1 MAKEG
6 ASHPKILNVKYFSM
20 ILALLF
26 FFLFWGLNSW
36 TAMFNHMELKLLDLH
51 FNLKKVFEQSRIQEG
66 VTIEKRNP
74 DISPDIL
81 ILGIDFNSLNTFG
94 RWPFPRYRHANLI
107 DSFSRIK
114 NQNERESALFID
126 VFFIE
131 PDNAAY
137 DDVILTESIKQN
149 GRVFIETVLK
159 RTPMSASDAEEY
171 FGRQNALYKN
181 YGEILHIEGDTSQ
194 ITEYFG
200 LQSPLKPYAR
210 ATYGYGHANFYED
223 YDKRYR
229 RQQLVA
235 KSSVLVNTIELE
247 KLTSDYQIN
256 TENYERLAWVD
267 MEGQYHTIEYPL
279 TDRIISQLSKDMKE
293 SSPPRVEDSDGDGT
307 PDREFYVLYHYED
320 HFVPAIT
327 LALAANYFH
336 KSLSDIEVKLGEYI
350 RIPDIESYNSD
361 KGEWEPYKITRRFPE
376 TDENGNIIK
385 EGVYEIV
392 DEIKI
397 PIDEKGQMLINF
409 MGTRSN
415 ASRGGYQTY
424 PIRSYAGYAARV
436 PGLNPDTWP
445 RTKAVSNKILMVGA
459 FAQGIADDEKTTPFG
474 LMYGVEIHANALN
487 TILMD
492 NFLHELP
499 DLYNILI
506 LLASVMIIAFITS
519 RTGAGW
525 SLIITVFLMFS
536 EFIAISILFEFRK
549 VMINFATPGIAMF
562 FTYITVVLYRV
573 IIEESDKRRIKE
585 MFGKY
590 VSPVVVDQMM
600 SKPPELGGVDNDT
613 TIFFSDIRSF
623 TTLSET
629 MSPQELVNL
638 LNEYLTAMTDC
649 IMDYQGTLDKY
660 IGDAI
665 MCFWGA
671 PIPQEDHALLA
682 CKCALKQMQLLN
694 ELNKNWPPEKQI
706 HIGIGLNSGIST
718 VGNMGSEGRMNY
730 TVMGDNVNLA
740 SRLEGINKQYYTSI
754 VISESTYQKV
764 KDRGAVARE
773 LDDIRVKGKKKP
785 VRIYELVAFEGDLN
799 PAKDN

>member
-1 MAKEG
+1 MAKEERTR
-6 ASHPKILNVKYFSM
+6 SKIWNIKYFSL
-20 ILALLF
+20 ILAVLF
-26 FFLFWGLNSW
+26 FFIFLGLNKGTSI
-36 TAMFNHMELKLLDLH
+36 FDHMELKLLDLH
-51 FNLKKVFEQSRIQEG
+51 FNLKTVFEQTRIQEG

-74 DISPDIL
+74 NISPDIL

-94 RWPFPRYRHANLI
+94 RWPFPRYRHANLM
-107 DSFSRIK
+107 DSFTRIQ

-131 PDNAAY
+131 PDNNAY
-137 DDVILTESIKQN
+137 DDAILTESMQNN

-159 RTPMSASDAEEY
+159 RTPMSESDSKEY
-171 FGRQNALYKN
+171 FGRQNELYRN
-181 YGEILHIEGDTSQ
+181 YGEITNIKGDTTHV
-194 ITEYFG
+194 TEYFG
-200 LQSPLKPYAR
+200 AQSPLKPYAR
-210 ATYGYGHANFYED
+210 AAYGYGHANFYED

-235 KSSVLVNTIELE
+235 KSSVLINTIDVDQ
-247 KLTSDYQIN
+247 LTVDYKVN
-256 TENYERLAWVD
+256 ADAHERLAWLD
-267 MEGQYHTIEYPL
+267 KDGMSHTLEYPL
-279 TDRIISQLSKDMKE
+279 SEKILEQLKKDVAE
-293 SSPPRVEDSDGDGT
+293 SSAPRVEDTDNDGT
-307 PDREFYVLYHYED
+307 PDREYYTINHYQD

-327 LALAANYFH
+327 LSLAANYFN
-336 KSLSDIEVKLGEYI
+336 KSLSDIEVVLGKYI
-350 RIPDIESYNSD
+350 LIPDIQKFNPD
-361 KGEWEPYKITRRFPE
+361 TNAWEPYTITREYPE
-376 TDENGNIIK
+376 TDEDGNIIK
-385 EGVYEIV
+385 EGIYETV
-392 DEIKI
+392 SEIKI
-397 PIDEKGQMLINF
+397 PIDERGQMLINY

-415 ASRGGYQTY
+415 PSRGGYQTY

-436 PGLNPDTWP
+436 PGLDPSGWP
-445 RTKAVSNKILMVGA
+445 RTKAVANKILMVGA
-459 FAQGIADDEKTTPFG
+459 FAQGIADDEKTTPYG

-487 TILMD
+487 TIIMD
-492 NFLHELP
+492 NFLKEIP
-499 DLYNILI
+499 EIYNILI
-506 LLASVMIIAFITS
+506 LFFSVLIIAFITS
-519 RTGAGW
+519 RIGAGW
-525 SLIITVFLMFS
+525 SLLMTVFLIFG
-536 EFIAISILFEFRK
+536 EFIAISILFEFK
-549 VMINFATPGIAMF
+549 KYMINFSTPGIAMF

-573 IIEESDKRRIKE
+573 IVEESDKRRIKE

-600 SKPPELGGVDNDT
+600 VKPPELGGEDNDT

-629 MSPQELVNL
+629 MSPQELVTL

-649 IMDYQGTLDKY
+649 IMDYRGTLDKY

-682 CKCALKQMQLLN
+682 CKCALKQMELLD
-694 ELNKNWPPEKQI
+694 ELNSKWPQEKQI
-706 HIGIGLNSGIST
+706 HIGIGLNSGVTT

-754 VISESTYQKV
+754 VISESTYEKV
-764 KDRGAVARE
+764 KDKGVIARE

-785 VRIYELVAFEGDLN
+785 VRIYELVGFEDEFDK
-799 PAKDN
+799 PES